1 MNKRYYVFL
10 SLAVIIALGVLMD
23 IFLVGDK
30 TQQDEKIVAELT
42 KQKFTNIRVFGKY
55 RGAGCEKGSLKRN
68 FQADQ
73 DDKVAYGTA
82 CVKDEKAFITVES
95 LNNKP
100 DPSKLSLN

>member
-42 KQKFTNIRVFGKY
+42 KQKFTNIRVFGEAPRPKG
-55 RGAGCEKGSLKRN
+55 RG
-68 FQADQ
+68 F
-73 DDKVAYGTA
+73 
-82 CVKDEKAFITVES
+82 
-95 LNNKP
+95 
-100 DPSKLSLN
+100 